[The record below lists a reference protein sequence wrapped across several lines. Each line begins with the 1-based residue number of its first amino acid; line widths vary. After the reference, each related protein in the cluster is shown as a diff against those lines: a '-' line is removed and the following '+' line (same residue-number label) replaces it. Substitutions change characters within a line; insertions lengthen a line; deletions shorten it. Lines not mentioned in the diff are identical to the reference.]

1 MLWLDGKDS
10 NAFVLSGNGVLTW
23 KDKSMRQRD
32 ASGINLPTYN
42 SNTGVTFNGTN
53 QFMTLPGGTFTMY
66 DNPFS
71 IFMVANV
78 TAQTISALWSAG
90 SNANPSQPNSVEAV
104 VSLNA
109 VSVSNATGPEINGR
123 SYNFPCGQPVLFN
136 YTYHFMKGR
145 AMYVNGTLINSGNSV
160 FNRYTN
166 ILPVSNYIGLR
177 AIGNTGFLNGT
188 VAECIVYNSVI
199 QEVERNR
206 VEGYLAWKWGIQQ
219 SNAPLNVLNVAPC
232 IGWWDSTDAATVN
245 MSGSTVLR
253 WNDKSACNTP
263 FLPSAVT
270 ANQIG
275 YGRACNVLGNNP
287 VILTRN
293 GGVNNFMRIARD
305 IDVVNT
311 TTFIVCYPTTAFVAA
326 AAGPTV
332 PIFES
337 SYVGT
342 SAPAIRYSGGTGT
355 LSNDS
360 LLSGG
365 GVTFGDTDISYV
377 RHNSNNMMYML
388 TADTRYTFAV
398 NGRSTDRGTAAP
410 SASGISFWRYP
421 AIGAGGTS
429 GTQAAPVFSY
439 WGRTY
444 YGEIIIYN
452 SALSKSNIA
461 NVSRYLRNKWAINT
475 YDMLPNRHPYNYFP
489 VYSIPFQPNDLSSC
503 IAWYDA
509 SDPRVVTL
517 SGSSVTSVSN
527 KNFFPNALT
536 QTAGTSTLPTLG
548 TINGIN
554 ALRFDGT
561 SALSV
566 TLPANTVA
574 PSETSASYF
583 LVAQAT
589 GAKARNGLF
598 AVQKIGENHVSFISN
613 LPGSLFMSASST
625 VNAFSNT
632 VCVLNSNVPFL
643 MSVRLDGSLN
653 DVALNNQIS
662 NDQRTRVGIYVDG
675 VEYTKTIT
683 TLYLGPAQ
691 INAINL
697 GWDVSSTSTRFV
709 GNIGEFL
716 CFSPSLPLA
725 SHNAIESYLR
735 KKWKLPA
742 FPGNGRVVPVL
753 APTDIAGCEI
763 WLDANDSNTMT
774 LAGNQ
779 IQQWRDKVKTS
790 IFTSS
795 TVTYITDGTRKVVNF
810 PSLSTMGCAL
820 VTPTMS
826 TERHTFFVV
835 YKTSTAWD
843 GNRQVEEIVRYA
855 TPSPTNFSVQF
866 PARIRYTSTA
876 APALALDG
884 TNSRLL
890 IYAPADYYIA
900 TARIDGS
907 SQTIFS
913 NGCFTSSSN
922 APISNATIT
931 TVALGSST
939 TTATSFV
946 GQFAELI
953 AYNRALD
960 FDSIDRVH
968 AYLGTKWGINVVP
981 TMPHPLGSADPTS
994 APFLPGLSGG
1004 LTGWFDATDISSFL
1018 FSNTSVIGWSNKAA
1032 TGNIVRTV
1040 ASAVGTYN
1048 STLRG
1053 VDLQQMSLPP
1063 RAIGFVGSMVGV
1075 VTPTNPPASP
1085 TFNIFGANAAFIFGQ
1100 GTTFVFADSFG
1111 GGSTYATAT
1120 GIAQNV
1126 PHLVCIQADIVGSQ
1140 IGRLNGSSMRTIYN
1154 APFRGA
1160 VNTGQSTATIG
1171 NATAGLGLYNEL
1183 IVYDKL
1189 KSLDEIVKIEGYL
1202 AWKWNIVSNLPATHP
1217 YKNIRPL

>member
-32 ASGINLPTYN
+32 ATAINLPTYD

-66 DNPFS
+66 NDAFS

-78 TAQTISALWSAG
+78 TAQTTSALWSAG
-90 SNANPSQPNSVEAV
+90 SNANLRQPYSVEAV
-104 VSLNA
+104 VINNS
-109 VSVSNATGPEINGR
+109 VVVSNAANAYVSTRP
-123 SYNFPCGQPVLFN
+123 YNCPCGQPVLFN
-136 YTYHFMKGR
+136 FTYHFMKGR
-145 AMYVNGTLINSGNSV
+145 SIYVNGTLISSINSPFTS
-160 FNRYTN
+160 YTD

-177 AIGNTGFLNGT
+177 AGGGSGFLNGT

-199 QEVERNR
+199 QDVERNR

-270 ANQIG
+270 TNQFG

-287 VILTRN
+287 VILTRSS
-293 GGVNNFMRIARD
+293 GANNFMRIARD

-311 TTFIVCYPTTAFVAA
+311 TTFIVCYPTTASVAA
-326 AAGPTV
+326 AAGSTV

-365 GVTFGDTDISYV
+365 GVTFGSNDISYV
-377 RHNSNNMMYML
+377 MHNNNNMMYML

-410 SASGISFWRYP
+410 ASGTTFWRYP

-503 IAWYDA
+503 IVWYDA

-536 QTAGTSTLPTLG
+536 QTVGTSTLPTLG

-554 ALRFDGT
+554 ALQFDGT
-561 SALSV
+561 SALSLTIPPNSV
-566 TLPANTVA
+566 P

-598 AVQKIGENHVSFISN
+598 AVRKTDDVHISFISN
-613 LPGSLFMSASST
+613 LPGPLFISASS
-625 VNAFSNT
+625 VGNSASNT
-632 VCVLNSNVPFL
+632 CCVINSNVPFL

-653 DVALNNQIS
+653 GLLVNNQTS
-662 NDQRTRVGIYVDG
+662 NDQRDQIGIYVDG
-675 VEYTKTIT
+675 VQYTKNIA
-683 TLYLGPAQ
+683 LRYISGRAVDV
-691 INAINL
+691 INL
-697 GWDVSSTSTRFV
+697 GWDISSASTRFV
-709 GNIGEFL
+709 GKIGEFL
-716 CFSPSLPLA
+716 YFSPSLPLA

-742 FPGNGRVVPVL
+742 FPGNGPVVPVP

-790 IFTSS
+790 IFNSS

-810 PSLSTMGCAL
+810 PSLSTMNSAL

-826 TERHTFFVV
+826 TQTHTFFVV
-835 YKTSTAWD
+835 YKPSNAWD
-843 GNRQVEEIVRYA
+843 GVRRVEDIVTYFS
-855 TPSPTNFSVQF
+855 TSFSVRF
-866 PARIRYTSTA
+866 PGLFRYTNTA

-884 TNSRLL
+884 TNSRL
-890 IYAPADYYIA
+890 ITYAVPDYYIA

-922 APISNATIT
+922 VPISNATLT
-931 TVALGSST
+931 SVTLGSST
-939 TTATSFV
+939 TTAASFV

-968 AYLGTKWGINVVP
+968 AYLGTKWGINVVR

-994 APFLPGLSGG
+994 APFLPLSGG

-1032 TGNIVRTV
+1032 TGNIVRTGE
-1040 ASAVGTYN
+1040 SAVGTYN

-1053 VDLQQMSLPP
+1053 VDLRLTILPP
-1063 RAIGFVGSMVGV
+1063 RAAGFVGSMVGV

-1085 TFNIFGANAAFIFGQ
+1085 TFNIFGAYAAAMFGQ
-1100 GTTFVFADSFG
+1100 GTTFVFSDSVGG

-1126 PHLVCIQADIVGSQ
+1126 PHLVCIQADTCGSQ
-1140 IGRLNGSSMRTIYN
+1140 IGRLNGSSMRTIYA

-1160 VNTGQSTATIG
+1160 NGQSTTTIG
-1171 NATAGLGLYNEL
+1171 NSTAGLGLYNEL
-1183 IVYDKL
+1183 LVYDKL
-1189 KSLDEIVKIEGYL
+1189 KSLNEIVKIEGYL